1 MPLNMITVV
10 IASYRYGHLAAHC
23 IESLLS
29 QTIAPARILFVD
41 DGGFDCDHL
50 PNLYP
55 NIEYVFRDKNLGVV
69 DNFQDMLSRVNT
81 EYVLFVGADNW
92 LRSDAIELLSKVSAD
107 IVTYDVI
114 VTGELKE
121 DILMRLPI
129 QAFPH
134 QGDLYWDRQEQH
146 HGSMMYRTALGQ
158 KIGYKKRYEDG
169 AHPQE
174 DWNLWDKML
183 EQGATVAS
191 LKEGLLFY
199 RRHRE
204 NFLKYSNETVHSIN
218 LEASCAIEEWPELGV
233 PHPEV
238 RADSKTTG
246 AWFFISTP
254 PQNFSSQRQTKQ
266 NRRWCKR

>member
-29 QTIAPARILFVD
+29 QTIKPTRILFVD
-41 DGGFDCDHL
+41 DGGFDCNHL

-55 NIEYVFRDKNLGVV
+55 EIEYLLRQENLGVV
-69 DNFQDMLSRVNT
+69 ENFQDILSKIST
-81 EYVLFVGADNW
+81 EYVLFIGADNW
-92 LRSDAIELLSKVSAD
+92 LRSDAIERLSNASTD
-107 IVTYDVI
+107 IVTYDIV

-121 DILMRLPI
+121 EILTRVPGEA
-129 QAFPH
+129 QPY

-146 HGSMMYRTALGQ
+146 HGSMMYRTAFGQ
-158 KIGYKKRYEDG
+158 KIGYKKRFEDG

-174 DWNLWDKML
+174 DWNLWDKMI

-204 NFLKYSNETVHSIN
+204 NFLKYSHETLQSQQLDLSYA
-218 LEASCAIEEWPELGV
+218 LEE
-233 PHPEV
+233 
-238 RADSKTTG
+238 
-246 AWFFISTP
+246 
-254 PQNFSSQRQTKQ
+254 
-266 NRRWCKR
+266 

>member
-1 MPLNMITVV
+1 MITVV

-29 QTIAPARILFVD
+29 QTIKPTRILFVD
-41 DGGFDCDHL
+41 DGGFDCNHL

-55 NIEYVFRDKNLGVV
+55 EIEYLLRQENLGVV
-69 DNFQDMLSRVNT
+69 ENFQDILSKINT
-81 EYVLFVGADNW
+81 EYVLFIGADNW
-92 LRSDAIELLSKVSAD
+92 LRSDAIERLSNASTD
-107 IVTYDVI
+107 IVTYDIV

-121 DILMRLPI
+121 EILTRVPGET
-129 QAFPH
+129 QPY

-146 HGSMMYRTALGQ
+146 HGSMMYRTAFGQ
-158 KIGYKKRYEDG
+158 KIGYKKRFEDG

-174 DWNLWDKML
+174 DWNLWDKMI

-204 NFLKYSNETVHSIN
+204 NFLKYSHETLQSQQLDLSYA
-218 LEASCAIEEWPELGV
+218 LEE
-233 PHPEV
+233 
-238 RADSKTTG
+238 
-246 AWFFISTP
+246 
-254 PQNFSSQRQTKQ
+254 
-266 NRRWCKR
+266 

>member
-1 MPLNMITVV
+1 MTLNMITVV

-29 QTIAPARILFVD
+29 QTISPARILFVD
-41 DGGFDCDHL
+41 DGGFDCNHL
-50 PNLYP
+50 PALYP
-55 NIEYVFRDKNLGVV
+55 DIEYVLRDENLGVV

-81 EYVLFVGADNW
+81 EYVLFIGADNW
-92 LRSDAIELLSKVSAD
+92 LRSDAIEMLSNASAD

-114 VTGELKE
+114 VTGELKK
-121 DILMRLPI
+121 DILMRIPI
-129 QAFPH
+129 QALPH
-134 QGDLYWDRQEQH
+134 QGDLYWNRQEQH

-183 EQGATVAS
+183 EQGASVAS
-191 LKEGLLFY
+191 IKEGLLFY

-204 NFLKYSNETVHSIN
+204 NFLKYSHEIFRLQE
-218 LEASCAIEEWPELGV
+218 LEKSYDFE
-233 PHPEV
+233 
-238 RADSKTTG
+238 
-246 AWFFISTP
+246 
-254 PQNFSSQRQTKQ
+254 
-266 NRRWCKR
+266 

>member
-1 MPLNMITVV
+1 MPFTIITFV

-29 QTIAPARILFVD
+29 QSIAPTRILFVD
-41 DGGFDCDHL
+41 DGGLDCNHL
-50 PNLYP
+50 PSLYP
-55 NIEYVFRDKNLGVV
+55 DIEYILRPENLGVV
-69 DNFQDMLSRVNT
+69 DNFQDVLSKVNT
-81 EYVLFVGADNW
+81 EYVLFIGADNW
-92 LRSDAIELLSKVSAD
+92 LRSDAIELLSNGTTD
-107 IVTYDVI
+107 IVTYDIV

-121 DILMRLPI
+121 EILKRVPGETL
-129 QAFPH
+129 AY
-134 QGDLYWDRQEQH
+134 QGDFYWDRQDQH
-146 HGSMMYRTALGQ
+146 HGSMMYRTAFGQ

-204 NFLKYSNETVHSIN
+204 NFLKYSHEMMS
-218 LEASCAIEEWPELGV
+218 AELA
-233 PHPEV
+233 H
-238 RADSKTTG
+238 
-246 AWFFISTP
+246 
-254 PQNFSSQRQTKQ
+254 Q
-266 NRRWCKR
+266 

>member
-1 MPLNMITVV
+1 MITVV

-29 QTIAPARILFVD
+29 QTSPPTRILFVD
-41 DGGFDCDHL
+41 DGGLDCNHL

-55 NIEYVFRDKNLGVV
+55 DIEYVLRDKNLGVV
-69 DNFQDMLSRVNT
+69 DNFQDMLSRVST
-81 EYVLFVGADNW
+81 EYVLFIGADNW
-92 LRSDAIELLSKVSAD
+92 LRSDAIELLSQTSAD

-134 QGDLYWDRQEQH
+134 QGDLYWNRQEQH

-174 DWNLWDKML
+174 DWNLWDEML
-183 EQGATVAS
+183 QKGATVAS

-204 NFLKYSNETVHSIN
+204 NFLKYSHETLQSKVLEVN
-218 LEASCAIEEWPELGV
+218 LAFEE
-233 PHPEV
+233 
-238 RADSKTTG
+238 
-246 AWFFISTP
+246 
-254 PQNFSSQRQTKQ
+254 
-266 NRRWCKR
+266 